1 MEDDTKLRDADV
13 GEMLM
18 VLRVT
23 AVVVHNTNNS
33 PGVVRMSSQQWYC
46 TGHHCGGTDH
56 GTWGQITRRAVH
68 MQPLYWSHHTCG
80 IYTVMKA
87 TLVLCTYKFGGKY
100 QGTWEYIIAI
110 TCTNMNQVLYLDA
123 LNMNDFLVS
132 QMLFKQYYS
141 MLADIEKLQVG
152 VNT

>member
-1 MEDDTKLRDADV
+1 MIHCCKIKSRSITVYSTIDIIEEVDEGMEDDTKLRDADV

-56 GTWGQITRRAVH
+56 GTWG
-68 MQPLYWSHHTCG
+68 
-80 IYTVMKA
+80 
-87 TLVLCTYKFGGKY
+87 
-100 QGTWEYIIAI
+100 
-110 TCTNMNQVLYLDA
+110 
-123 LNMNDFLVS
+123 
-132 QMLFKQYYS
+132 
-141 MLADIEKLQVG
+141 
-152 VNT
+152 